1 MSSET
6 KCLKYGGVKKLDTF
20 EIVSSILLVIA
31 SIVLVIIVLMQ
42 HGKSAYL
49 GGAIAGGAAETFLG
63 KSKAKTIDVMLSKVT
78 RIIAIVFVVLTLVVN
93 AATIVFRH

>member
-1 MSSET
+1 M
-6 KCLKYGGVKKLDTF
+6 DTL
-20 EIVSSILLVIA
+20 EIVSSVLLVIS

-63 KSKAKTIDVMLSKVT
+63 KSKAKTVDVILGKAT